1 MGALL
6 PHSIE
11 ELRTGNDRVDSIRG
25 GMDVCED
32 AGGVAAA
39 RGAMVGRGQRAAAAV
54 AAAEDAEDGGI

>member
-1 MGALL
+1 M
-6 PHSIE
+6 E
-11 ELRTGNDRVDSIRG
+11 ELRTGNDREDSIRG

-39 RGAMVGRGQRAAAAV
+39 GGAMAGRGERATAAV